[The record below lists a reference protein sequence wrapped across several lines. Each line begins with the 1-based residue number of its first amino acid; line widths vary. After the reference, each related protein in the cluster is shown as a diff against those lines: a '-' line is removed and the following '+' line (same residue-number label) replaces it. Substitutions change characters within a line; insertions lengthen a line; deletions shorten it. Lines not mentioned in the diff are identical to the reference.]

1 MKKFTV
7 AGRVLNRPIT
17 VIMITL
23 VIIGFGVFSLSNL
36 KITLYP
42 SFNIPILAVQTGY
55 SNVAPEDMQKLVVE
69 PIEGAISAI
78 EGIDELESN
87 ISKGSAFIILR
98 LKNGVNIRNTELK
111 VREAIARIRNEL
123 PTEASEPVIFQ
134 FDPENFPIMR
144 LSLDADNKGLDV
156 LRQLGVE
163 FIEPRIERLE
173 GVASADTRGGLERKI
188 FVNVDP
194 MSLAQHRLVP
204 ADIESAL
211 RSNNVQVPMG
221 NIITGTNSYSL
232 VAESMFQGVDEIRQ
246 TIIRMTDNGIPVRI
260 KDVAEVDDGFAEVQT
275 LVEINGKNSVTV
287 EVQKKSDANTLDVA
301 NAVIAE
307 IPTINSNLPSGVNLQ
322 VLTND
327 GENIENSISN
337 LTQSALAAL
346 VVVIIVLLIF
356 MGGWRISLVVAATI
370 PVSVTASFAAMYAA
384 GLTLNILTI
393 TALALAVGL
402 LVDNAI
408 VVSESI
414 ARKLETDLNKMQA
427 ALEGTNEVIGALLGA
442 TLTTLGV
449 FVPIVGISGIQ
460 GQFFAE
466 FALTI
471 SIAIALSFISSI
483 ILVPVLSLLFLD
495 KKEFQQ
501 HSGSF
506 RAIHK
511 LEDWYARS
519 LRWLMFRKW
528 MVFLFVTAL
537 LGGTYMLYNAME
549 FEFFTDTDSGRVS
562 MSIELPSGTK
572 LVRTAEAIRSFGQQ
586 IQAKDEVEQVITN
599 IGQRGFRSSTNIG
612 EITVNLVDQSERDVT
627 TNEFSARLRRELS
640 APGVDI
646 NIRGGGGG
654 FGGFGGG
661 IRLTLV
667 GPDIE
672 VLQAIS
678 DKIELELLADSN
690 VVSVDNGRTDP
701 TPELQYHVDRQR
713 VSRMGSSLNE
723 VANSL
728 KTQVQGTRVG
738 FFRKEGRE
746 IPIEVRA
753 TKTALTSREEL
764 FDLELIEA
772 DSKRVPVAALG
783 RFESVEGVNEIER
796 RDRETILDVN
806 IEVAG
811 NANEYRERII
821 DFIRQEVVLPEGY
834 RYEFTGGTADADEG
848 SSEVM
853 WSLLF
858 AIALTYMIMASLF
871 ENFRDPFVIW
881 FSIPLAFFGALMGLW
896 MSLTPLTATAFIG
909 MFMLVG
915 IIVNNGIVLVDYM
928 HLYTRD
934 NAHADSEFDNVI
946 EACKRRMRPILLTA
960 LTTICSMIPLS
971 LGIGTGA
978 EIWAP
983 LARAVIGGL
992 FFGSILT
999 LYVVPT
1005 FVMGISKKRRAAINA
1020 ERDQID
1026 GGSRFFDF
1034 VRWRK

>member
-7 AGRVLNRPIT
+7 AGRVLRRPIS

-23 VIIGFGVFSLSNL
+23 VVIGFGVFSLSNL
-36 KITLYP
+36 KVTLYP
-42 SFNIPILAVQTGY
+42 SFNIPILAVQSNY

-69 PIEGAISAI
+69 PLEGAISSI
-78 EGIDELESN
+78 EGIDEMRAN
-87 ISKGSAFIILR
+87 ISKGSAFIILE
-98 LKNGVNIRNTELK
+98 LQTGINIRNTELK

-123 PTEASEPVIFQ
+123 PEEAAEPVIFQ
-134 FDPENFPIMR
+134 FDPDNFPIMR
-144 LSLDADNKGLDV
+144 LSLDTENKGLDE
-156 LRQLGVE
+156 LRRLGVE

-173 GVASADTRGGLERKI
+173 GVASADTRGGLQRQI
-188 FVNVDP
+188 YVNVSP
-194 MSLAQHRLVP
+194 MSLAQHQLVP
-204 ADIESAL
+204 ADIESVL
-211 RSNNVQVPMG
+211 RSNNAQVSMG
-221 NIITGTNSYSL
+221 NIITGKNNFSL
-232 VAESMFQGVDEIRQ
+232 VAESMYQNVEEIGQ
-246 TIIRMTDNGIPVRI
+246 TIIKISDNGIPVRI
-260 KDVAEVDDGFAEVQT
+260 KDVAEVEDSYAEVTT

-287 EVQKKSDANTLDVA
+287 EVQKKSDANTLDVT
-301 NAVIAE
+301 NAVLAE
-307 IPTINSNLPSGVNLQ
+307 LPSINANLPPGVNLQ

-327 GENIENSISN
+327 GENVENSISN

-346 VVVIIVLLIF
+346 IVVIIVLLIF

-414 ARKLETDLNKMQA
+414 ARKLEEDLPKMQA

-449 FVPIVGISGIQ
+449 FVPIVGISGVQ
-460 GQFFAE
+460 GQFFAQ

-471 SIAIALSFISSI
+471 SIAIIISFIASI
-483 ILVPVLSLLFLD
+483 ILVPVLSLLFLN
-495 KKEFQQ
+495 KEEFKR

-506 RAIHK
+506 KGIHK
-511 LEDWYARS
+511 LEDWYAGT

-528 MVFLFVTAL
+528 IVLIFVAAL
-537 LGGTYMLYNAME
+537 LGGTYTLYNTLE
-549 FEFFTDTDSGRVS
+549 FEFFTESDSGQVS
-562 MSIELPSGTK
+562 MTVELPSGTK
-572 LVRTAEAIRSFGQQ
+572 LVRTAQVIRSFGTEIEQYP
-586 IQAKDEVEQVITN
+586 EVETVITN
-599 IGQRGFRSSTNIG
+599 IGQRGFTSRTNIG
-612 EITVNLVDQSERDVT
+612 EITVNLVDESEREVT
-627 TNEFSARLRRELS
+627 TNEFSARLRQQLS
-640 APGVDI
+640 APGVEL

-661 IRLTLV
+661 IQLSLV

-672 VLQAIS
+672 ILQAIS
-678 DKIELELLADSN
+678 DKIEREMLADSS
-690 VVSVDNGRTDP
+690 VISVDNGRTDP
-701 TPELQYHVDRQR
+701 TPEMQFHVDRQR
-713 VSRMGSSLNE
+713 ISRMGSSLNE
-723 VANSL
+723 VATSL

-738 FFRKEGRE
+738 YLRQKGRE
-746 IPIEVRA
+746 VPIQVRA
-753 TKTALTSREEL
+753 QKAALTSREEL
-764 FDLELIEA
+764 FDLELIQV
-772 DSKRVPVAALG
+772 DSQRVTVAGLG
-783 RFESVEGVNEIER
+783 RFESTEGVNEISR
-796 RDRETILDVN
+796 RDRETVLDVN
-806 IEVAG
+806 IQVAG
-811 NANEYRERII
+811 NPNQYREQVI
-821 DFIRQEVVLPEGY
+821 DLIQQEVVLPEGY
-834 RYEFTGGTADADEG
+834 RYEFTGGTSDADEG
-848 SSEVM
+848 ANEVM

-858 AIALTYMIMASLF
+858 ALALTYMIMASLF

-881 FSIPLAFFGALMGLW
+881 FSIPLAFFGALVGLW
-896 MSLTPLTATAFIG
+896 LSLTPLSATAFIG

-928 HLYTRD
+928 HLYTKN
-934 NAHADSEFDNVI
+934 NAHSDTEFDNVI

-978 EIWAP
+978 EIWTP

-999 LYVVPT
+999 LYVVPI
-1005 FVMGISKKRRAAINA
+1005 FVMGISKRRREAINA
-1020 ERDQID
+1020 ER
-1026 GGSRFFDF
+1026 S
-1034 VRWRK
+1034 

>member
-934 NAHADSEFDNVI
+934 NA
-946 EACKRRMRPILLTA
+946 
-960 LTTICSMIPLS
+960 
-971 LGIGTGA
+971 
-978 EIWAP
+978 
-983 LARAVIGGL
+983 
-992 FFGSILT
+992 
-999 LYVVPT
+999 
-1005 FVMGISKKRRAAINA
+1005 
-1020 ERDQID
+1020 
-1026 GGSRFFDF
+1026 
-1034 VRWRK
+1034 

>member
-7 AGRVLNRPIT
+7 AGKILNRPIT

-23 VIIGFGVFSLSNL
+23 VVIGFGAFSLSNL

-42 SFNIPILAVQTGY
+42 SFNIPILAVQTNY
-55 SNVAPEDMQKLVVE
+55 SNVAPEDMQNLVVE
-69 PIEGAISAI
+69 PIEGAISSVQGI
-78 EGIDELESN
+78 ETLESN

-144 LSLDADNKGLDV
+144 LSLDANNKGLDE
-156 LRQLGVE
+156 LRRLGVE

-173 GVASADTRGGLERKI
+173 GVASADTRGGLERKV

-194 MSLAQHRLVP
+194 MSLAQHQLVP
-204 ADIESAL
+204 SDIESAL
-211 RSNNVQVPMG
+211 RSNNAQVAMG
-221 NIITGTNSYSL
+221 NIISGTNSYSL
-232 VAESMFQGVDEIRQ
+232 VAESMYQNVDEIRQ
-246 TIIRMTDNGIPVRI
+246 TIIKMTDQNVPVRV
-260 KDVAEVDDGFAEVQT
+260 KDVAKVEDSFAEVQT
-275 LVEINGKNSVTV
+275 LVEINGKNSVSV

-301 NAVIAE
+301 NAVLAE
-307 IPTINSNLPSGVNLQ
+307 LPTINSNLPPGVNLQ

-327 GENIENSISN
+327 GENVQNSISN
-337 LTQSALAAL
+337 LTQSSLAAL
-346 VVVIIVLLIF
+346 IVVIIVLLIF

-370 PVSVTASFAAMYAA
+370 PVSVTASFAGMYAA

-414 ARKLETDLNKMQA
+414 ARKLEEDLPKMQA

-449 FVPIVGISGIQ
+449 FTPIVGISGIQ

-471 SIAIALSFISSI
+471 SIAIGISFISSI
-483 ILVPVLSLLFLD
+483 ILVPVLSLLFLN
-495 KKEFQQ
+495 KEEFNR

-506 RAIHK
+506 KGIHK
-511 LEDWYARS
+511 LEEWYARS
-519 LRWLMFRKW
+519 LRWMMFRKW
-528 MVFLFVTAL
+528 MVLLFVGVL
-537 LGGTYMLYNAME
+537 LGGTYLLYNNMA
-549 FEFFTDTDSGRVS
+549 FEFFTESDSGRVS
-562 MSIELPSGTK
+562 MSVELPSGTK
-572 LVRTAEAIRSFGQQ
+572 LVRTAQAIRDFGQQ
-586 IQAKDEVEQVITN
+586 IQQKEEVEMVITN
-599 IGQRGFRSSTNIG
+599 IGQRGFTSRTNIG
-612 EITVNLVDQSERDVT
+612 EITVNLVDQSKRDIS
-627 TNEFSARLRRELS
+627 TNEFSAQLRRELS
-640 APGVDI
+640 APGVEV

-661 IRLTLV
+661 ITLTLV

-678 DKIELELLADSN
+678 DKIEMKMLADPN
-690 VVSVDNGRTDP
+690 VISVDNGRTDP
-701 TPELQYHVDRQR
+701 TPELQYRVDRQR
-713 VSRMGSSLNE
+713 ISRMGRSLNE

-728 KTQVQGTRVG
+728 KTQVQGTRTG
-738 FFRKEGRE
+738 YLRQQGRE
-746 IPIEVRA
+746 VPIEVRA
-753 TKTALTSREEL
+753 TKTALTSREQL
-764 FDLELIEA
+764 FDLELVQV
-772 DSKRVPVAALG
+772 DSQRVSVAALG
-783 RFESVEGVNEIER
+783 RFESVEGVNEISR
-796 RDRETILDVN
+796 RDRETVLDVS

-811 NANEYRERII
+811 NTNEYREKII
-821 DFIRQEVVLPEGY
+821 SFIQQEVVLPAGY
-834 RYEFTGGTADADEG
+834 RYEFTGGTQDSEEG
-848 SSEVM
+848 SNEVM

-858 AIALTYMIMASLF
+858 ALALTYMIMASLF
-871 ENFRDPFVIW
+871 ENFRDPFIIW

-896 MSLTPLTATAFIG
+896 LSLTPLSATAFIG
-909 MFMLVG
+909 IFMLVG

-928 HLYTRD
+928 HLYTND
-934 NAHADSEFDNVI
+934 NAHAGSLFDNVI

-978 EIWAP
+978 EIWTP
-983 LARAVIGGL
+983 LARAVMGGL

-999 LYVVPT
+999 LYVVPI
-1005 FVMGISKKRRAAINA
+1005 FVMGISKERREAINA
-1020 ERDQID
+1020 ER
-1026 GGSRFFDF
+1026 
-1034 VRWRK
+1034 